1 MATAAQIAA
10 NRLNAQKSTGPR
22 TAEGKA
28 VVSQNAVTH
37 GLLAREGVLRGEDG
51 EEFEMHRERLMKQL
65 SPVQP
70 LEEILATRIVD
81 LTWRLKRA
89 VQDQKEAFAALYD
102 RHTAAA
108 TEPGN
113 AALPSGI
120 GKKANQEIGGPRG
133 ATLGRI
139 LVEDFSGP
147 AVLERLLRYER
158 RIESSLYRSLTELRR
173 VHDQCQKAD
182 REVVQTLERWQEEDV
197 EARKT
202 RAFACWG
209 PADCPEGVSSLKCEV
224 PGEVGRGRPTHEEPP
239 DGGSTNSPP
248 VESTQHSSIPSFQDS
263 SHTPGAGAVLRAN
276 RAKQTQS
283 SAIRR
288 RPVWGHRV

>member
-1 MATAAQIAA
+1 
-10 NRLNAQKSTGPR
+10 
-22 TAEGKA
+22 
-28 VVSQNAVTH
+28 
-37 GLLAREGVLRGEDG
+37 
-51 EEFEMHRERLMKQL
+51 MHRERLMKQL

-102 RHTAAA
+102 RHTGAG
-108 TEPGN
+108 TEP
-113 AALPSGI
+113 
-120 GKKANQEIGGPRG
+120 QEPDERG
-133 ATLGRI
+133 ATLGR
-139 LVEDFSGP
+139 LLLEDFSGP

-158 RIESSLYRSLTELRR
+158 RIESSLYRRLSELRR

-209 PADCPEGVSSLKCEV
+209 PAAGSPEGVSSLKCEV
-224 PGEVGRGRPTHEEPP
+224 PSEVGRGRPTHEEPP

-263 SHTPGAGAVLRAN
+263 SHTPEPARVESQSCETNPRGGGRLEDRLCETKPIREEFQVGSVKFQADKANCAAPESSDFKLHTSHERMVLRTSLPILHSTGIVLPTS
-276 RAKQTQS
+276 KKG
-283 SAIRR
+283 IME
-288 RPVWGHRV
+288 

>member
-1 MATAAQIAA
+1 MIDFGGILMATAAQIAA

-37 GLLAREGVLRGEDG
+37 GLLAREGVIRGEDA
-51 EEFEMHRERLMKQL
+51 EEFEMHREKLMKQL
-65 SPVQP
+65 SPIQP

-102 RHTAAA
+102 RHTGAAP
-108 TEPGN
+108 EP
-113 AALPSGI
+113 
-120 GKKANQEIGGPRG
+120 QEPDERAG
-133 ATLGRI
+133 TLGRI
-139 LVEDFSGP
+139 LLEDFSGS

-158 RIESSLYRSLTELRR
+158 RIENSLYRSLNELRR

-182 REVVQTLERWQEEDV
+182 QEVVQTLERWREEDG

-202 RAFACWG
+202 RAFACWR
-209 PADCPEGVSSLKCEV
+209 PADPPQEPMGGVARSESCETKPIRHDPKTGQVFGGTGVRSDSGPSGLEETNPLCARTSGPRIIPMNSS
-224 PGEVGRGRPTHEEPP
+224 
-239 DGGSTNSPP
+239 
-248 VESTQHSSIPSFQDS
+248 
-263 SHTPGAGAVLRAN
+263 
-276 RAKQTQS
+276 
-283 SAIRR
+283 
-288 RPVWGHRV
+288 

>member
-28 VVSQNAVTH
+28 VVSQNAITH
-37 GLLAREGVLRGEDG
+37 GLLAREGVMRGEDG

-81 LTWRLKRA
+81 LTWRLKRSSAQALKRA

-102 RHTAAA
+102 RHTGA
-108 TEPGN
+108 TAEP
-113 AALPSGI
+113 
-120 GKKANQEIGGPRG
+120 QEPDERG

-139 LVEDFSGP
+139 LLEDFSGA

-158 RIESSLYRSLTELRR
+158 RIESSLYRSLNELRR

-182 REVVQTLERWQEEDV
+182 QEVAQTLEQWKEEDG

-202 RAFACWG
+202 WAFACRRS
-209 PADCPEGVSSLKCEV
+209 ADHPEDVSSSKCETNPMEGVPRNESCETNPIWYDPNGGQVLGGTGFRNDSGRNGLEETNPMCARTSGERTMPMNSS
-224 PGEVGRGRPTHEEPP
+224 
-239 DGGSTNSPP
+239 
-248 VESTQHSSIPSFQDS
+248 
-263 SHTPGAGAVLRAN
+263 
-276 RAKQTQS
+276 
-283 SAIRR
+283 
-288 RPVWGHRV
+288 